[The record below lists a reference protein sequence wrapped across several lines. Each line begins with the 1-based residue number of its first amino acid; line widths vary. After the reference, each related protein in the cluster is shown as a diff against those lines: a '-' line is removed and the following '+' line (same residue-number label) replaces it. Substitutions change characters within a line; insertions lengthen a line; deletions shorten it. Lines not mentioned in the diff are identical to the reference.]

1 MLVLMLTWT
10 VLLAAFL
17 YFGLSQ
23 SMGKKTILA
32 ANAVGGLLTHLF
44 LMAVGSLSLSPFL
57 ALQALIRFYPV
68 YFYNIFDVRWMW
80 LSGIFSFIG
89 GGDLIFGAMLQAFL
103 AETVPNSSL

>member
-57 ALQALIRFYPV
+57 GSAGSHPILPSLLLQYI
-68 YFYNIFDVRWMW
+68 
-80 LSGIFSFIG
+80 
-89 GGDLIFGAMLQAFL
+89 
-103 AETVPNSSL
+103 